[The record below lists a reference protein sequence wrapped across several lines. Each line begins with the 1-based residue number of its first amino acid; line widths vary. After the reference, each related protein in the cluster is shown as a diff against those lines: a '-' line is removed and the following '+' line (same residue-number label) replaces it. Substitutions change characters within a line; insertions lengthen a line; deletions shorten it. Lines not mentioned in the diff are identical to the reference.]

1 MAEAPLSSPPTPLR
15 RAGGKAAL
23 FLSPVWPEPSSSAA
37 GVRTADLLEAFATW
51 GYSVTY
57 ASPAAPTAVG
67 TEALAAAGAQA
78 LPCRLN
84 RQEDIEAAVAAAE
97 PSVVVFD
104 RFYSEEAHAAR
115 VRELAPGALRV
126 LDMQDW

>member
-1 MAEAPLSSPPTPLR
+1 MT
-15 RAGGKAAL
+15 
-23 FLSPVWPEPSSSAA
+23 FV
-37 GVRTADLLEAFATW
+37 
-51 GYSVTY
+51 
-57 ASPAAPTAVG
+57 SPAVPTAVG

-78 LPCRLN
+78 LPCRIN
-84 RQEDIEAAVAAAE
+84 RQEDIAAAVAASA

-104 RFYSEEAHAAR
+104 RFYSEEAHGSR